1 MDLQEIDREIH
12 RLKSGDT
19 TYNACFKLAALC
31 SVKDHLEADPEQN
44 YSREISEYS
53 FAPPP
58 EEAEIPQT
66 EFCIAFASIPLYDA
80 LSILDEHMEA
90 VRMIYPKEYA
100 LVMDKLNKL

>member
-1 MDLQEIDREIH
+1 MDVHEIDREIH

-31 SVKDHLEADPEQN
+31 SVRDHLEADPEQN
-44 YSREISEYS
+44 YSPVSEYS

-58 EEAEIPQT
+58 EEADIPQT
-66 EFCIAFASIPLYDA
+66 EFCIAFTSIPLYDA
-80 LSILDEHMEA
+80 LRVLDEHMEA

-100 LVMDKLNKL
+100 LVMDKLNR